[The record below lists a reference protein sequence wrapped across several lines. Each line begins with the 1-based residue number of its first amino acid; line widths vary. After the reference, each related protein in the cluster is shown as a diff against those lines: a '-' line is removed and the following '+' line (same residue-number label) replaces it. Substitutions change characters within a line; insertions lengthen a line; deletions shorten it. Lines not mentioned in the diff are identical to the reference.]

1 MKNIV
6 KKIIEDKL
14 QRSVVLERP
23 KDKKF
28 GHFATP
34 VAFSMAK
41 ELRKSPMIIAE
52 ELAEKFDGIPEF
64 EKIEAVK
71 GYINFHLS
79 ETFLNSYAD
88 DALISGNNF
97 GKGDKGE
104 RILLEFVSANPTGP
118 LHIGH
123 TRGAIYGDTLL
134 KIGRH
139 LGYKIDA
146 EYYINDAGRQIEL
159 LGLSIYYAGVVNVLK
174 EEMDEPEEYYRG
186 EYIVDLAKE
195 AHLKFGDIIFSEK
208 DRDENISKLSS
219 WGKDRMMEEI
229 KSDLSSVGI
238 EFDYFVSEK
247 SLYSKWKNS
256 LEQIKSRD
264 GIYEKDGKIWLK
276 STQYGD
282 EKDRVVV
289 RENGVPTYLAGD
301 IIYHH
306 NKFERDYDRYINIW
320 GADHHG
326 YIQRVKSAIKFLG
339 YDSQKLEVLL
349 TQMVSLLKDGQPYK
363 MSKRAGNFILMRD
376 VVGDVGSDAI
386 RWIFAS
392 KRPDISLEFD
402 LADLLKEDSSN
413 PIYYINY
420 AHARIHSLLSKSR
433 YSNSEIL
440 ESKIEGIDL
449 DQKEL
454 LFNALRLPEVIEE
467 AFSSRET
474 QKLSDYLLSLA
485 SSYHSFYNGTPIV
498 GTDSEKS
505 LLKLS
510 LVVANSIKTA
520 LAIMGIEAKN
530 RM

>member
-1 MKNIV
+1 MRDIV
-6 KKIIEDKL
+6 KKILEDKL
-14 QRSVVLERP
+14 DREVVLERP
-23 KDKKF
+23 KDKEF

-52 ELAEKFDGIPEF
+52 ELSQEF
-64 EKIEAVK
+64 NGLSQFSKVEAVK
-71 GYINFHLS
+71 GYINFHMS
-79 ETFLNSYAD
+79 ENFLNSHAD
-88 DALISGNNF
+88 EALVSEENF
-97 GKGDKGE
+97 GKGEKNE
-104 RILLEFVSANPTGP
+104 RVLLEFVSANPTGP

-123 TRGAIYGDTLL
+123 ARGAIYGDTLL
-134 KIGRH
+134 KLGRH

-146 EYYINDAGRQIEL
+146 EYYINDAGRQIDL
-159 LGLSIYYAGVVNVLK
+159 LGLSLYYAGVVNILK
-174 EEMDEPEEYYRG
+174 REMNEPEEYYRG
-186 EYIVDLAKE
+186 EYIVDLAVDVHSE
-195 AHLKFGDIIFSEK
+195 FGDEIFSER
-208 DRDENISKLSS
+208 DIDENISKLSS
-219 WGKDRMMEEI
+219 WGKDKMIEEI
-229 KSDLSSVGI
+229 KSNLSSVGI
-238 EFDYFVSEK
+238 EFDLFVSEK
-247 SLYSKWKNS
+247 SLYTKWNDSLKEIKN
-256 LEQIKSRD
+256 RD
-264 GIYEKDGKIWLK
+264 GIYEKDEKLWLK

-306 NKFERDYDRYINIW
+306 NKFERDYDKYINIW

-326 YIQRVKSAIKFLG
+326 YIKRVESAIEFLG
-339 YDSQKLEVLL
+339 YESKRLEVLL

-376 VVGDVGSDAI
+376 VVEEVGSDAI
-386 RWIFAS
+386 RFTFAS

-402 LADLLKEDSSN
+402 LSDLSKEDSSN

-433 YSNSEIL
+433 YSHSEIL
-440 ESKIEGIDL
+440 EARIENVDI

-467 AFSSRET
+467 AFNSRET
-474 QKLSDYLLSLA
+474 QKLTDYLQSLA
-485 SSYHSFYNGTPIV
+485 SSYHSFYNKTPVV
-498 GTDSEKS
+498 GESGEKS

-510 LVVANSIKTA
+510 LVVANSIKTG
-520 LAIMGIEAKN
+520 LLIMGIEAQN